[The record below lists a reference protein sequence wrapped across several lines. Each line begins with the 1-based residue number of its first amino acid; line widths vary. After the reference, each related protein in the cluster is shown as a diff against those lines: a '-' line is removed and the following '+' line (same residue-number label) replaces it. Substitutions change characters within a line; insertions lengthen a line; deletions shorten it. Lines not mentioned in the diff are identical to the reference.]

1 MAKLTENM
9 LLESVKRGLDYS
21 ASNLD
26 GQTRA
31 RLSRIRLQAL
41 EQNNRSSTFFHIP
54 SFAHGFAVAA
64 VVTLFVTLWV
74 LPNVKDS
81 LPTQAEPISSSW
93 EDGVSETD
101 ATVTEMD
108 MNVIDVLMSN
118 EEMDFLENLE
128 IYEWLEAEY
137 G

>member
-1 MAKLTENM
+1 MTQLTEKE
-9 LLESVKRGLDYS
+9 LLDSIKRGLDYS
-21 ASNLD
+21 AGNLD
-26 GQTRA
+26 GQTRS
-31 RLSRIRLQAL
+31 RLTQIRLQAL
-41 EQNNRSSTFFHIP
+41 EKNNRLSTVFHIP
-54 SFAHGFAVAA
+54 SFAHVFAAAA

-81 LPTQAEPISSSW
+81 LPMQVTPT
-93 EDGVSETD
+93 VPLSEEMTSGAD
-101 ATVTEMD
+101 ATELD
-108 MNVIDVLMSN
+108 MNAMDVLMSN